1 MKKYIYYN
9 FIVIALVTIADFAI
23 PGKVKTEH
31 ILNLHRNTEQYYNAA
46 QNSHYS
52 YKIITSEDEFSV
64 ESDFAKLDLE
74 NKIITYSVSRVFQE
88 VNWYKLESTE
98 DKQQHSLR
106 LVSGLVLPLLAL
118 IAIVADYRFKR
129 NIDILVFVLQVLLLG
144 NLIFLLV

>member
-1 MKKYIYYN
+1 M
-9 FIVIALVTIADFAI
+9 TIADFAI
-23 PGKVKTEH
+23 PGKVKTEQ
-31 ILNLHRNTEQYYNAA
+31 ILNLDRNTEQYYNAA

-64 ESDFAKLDLE
+64 EGDFAQLDLE
-74 NKIITYSVSRVFQE
+74 NKTIEYSVSRIFQE

-118 IAIVADYRFKR
+118 IAIVADFKFER
-129 NIDILVFVLQVLLLG
+129 NVEILVFVLQVLLLG
-144 NLIFLLV
+144 NLVFLIL